1 MAVPVIADNDLIN
14 FDIIETHKENIQSLP
29 GGRSAKQLAAI
40 LTPRPSGRP
49 GLQSEPTLNET
60 KTLNNAIRQEYEIEL
75 QSIAD
80 ADDPLDIYDRYV
92 KWTLNSYPSAQA
104 TPESQLLPL
113 LERATKAFLTSSL
126 YKNDPRYL
134 KLWLHY
140 IRLFSDSPRETFAF
154 LARHGIGDAL
164 GLFYEEFAAWLEGA
178 GRWMQADEVFKLG
191 IEKEARPTERLI
203 RKYNQFQQ
211 RFEARPQADN
221 EPSSPALPTVRPA
234 LAAKIDPF
242 ASAHRS
248 EDAQASQQQQQ
259 QQNGA
264 GGRPTTSRS
273 GKPKMAIFSDA
284 DNAAPPPAAMTTNG
298 WDNIGSIKERKKENT
313 IEARP
318 WTGEKMKAGGR
329 AGTVPKMEIFKDPSL
344 QTINGARQP
353 VQRPGDVVNPRTG
366 RIERV
371 FVNIEAIYPSNDQEF
386 SFEEL
391 RATSRG
397 WFRRDW
403 RQPEGPSEGG
413 PLQALSG
420 NEASPPKPRSKASKA
435 LEQEDIENLSES
447 FQQKV
452 DLNDTSQGNLSIHD
466 VSTQSMVGMPES
478 QSTSQSQP
486 QSQKPREKKY
496 KVREVKQETQTVKT
510 RLQSPTGKK
519 LKRKITAEPT
529 MTFHSKAATNE
540 IYDMF
545 NQPLRKPEIAKED
558 TQSGEEIEFTEDVDD
573 GYSTTG
579 DAEST
584 GTGREFG
591 ADSEYGEDTLASQF
605 DHAESQ
611 SQTQSH
617 SQPDS
622 VSPWS
627 DFTASKHVPRLDSR
641 NTSSTKPNPSSN
653 KAHGRMKSKNK
664 HRHVMADDVTE
675 SLDSS
680 SQNATQT
687 SGLGGDF
694 DTQAIAA
701 IANCNF
707 DDMDTKAI
715 AMMAGDVDD
724 EEQDDLEIQ
733 DHLPASSHSE
743 TEGAAEEG
751 MAAQHQQQET
761 MDEDDD
767 DNRDSLSTP
776 VDDVFTEHHEISH
789 KPRFIPLPPEDYEPT
804 PVRPYRDRALVAQ
817 NKLPFMTPIVER
829 TESSLAPSTVF
840 NDPDYFTSKTPS
852 RSTHAYESPSQVQID
867 KLLMSSP
874 QQQDAT
880 PPSSAKRKYEHTGI
894 TEEEVASS
902 SPRQRKGP
910 GRDRPNSNGHIPFP
924 IAKASPAPITDEESV
939 FQTPAVPVKSPA
951 KSIIPPTIKHKGPIV
966 ADLQCNPCDD
976 VIRQQVLTAVH
987 PPVSSYSGYYDHSAQ
1002 ALGQYSLLKSYAEK
1016 ISKLKAKGSPRKSQG
1031 SKDAAIKAVPPL
1043 LKFAGASRVYA
1054 VKRELGAGAFAPVYL
1069 VESYDPNDNALAIV
1083 DDVEDKENS
1092 SPKKPMEFTRQGL
1105 EALKTEAPPGTL
1117 VWEFHILR
1125 TVRQRLGPAART
1137 MQSIVLAQECHLFSD
1152 EAYIVLEYSPQGTL
1166 LDLVNLARNENVK
1179 AGKPAE
1185 GLEEVLA
1192 MWFGVE
1198 LLRSLEDLHQ
1208 VGILHGDLKGDNCL
1222 VRFSGTDVTG
1232 PYDSLG
1238 GSGWNEKGLKLID
1251 FGRGIDTRMFKA
1263 DAQFIAD
1270 WPSCATDCAEIR
1282 ECKPWKWQIDYH
1294 GAAGVIHSLLFGKY
1308 IETVPV
1314 GGGLGPGQ
1322 KKEWKLKEN
1331 LKRYWE
1337 KEIWTEVFGVLLN
1350 PATVQDGEEMPV
1362 QRNLKRVRT
1371 RMEKWLSE
1379 EGERSGR
1386 DLRGALRKME
1396 RLVAG
1401 NKSA

>member
-1 MAVPVIADNDLIN
+1 MAVPVAADNDLIN

-49 GLQSEPTLNET
+49 GLQPEPTLNET
-60 KTLNNAIRQEYEIEL
+60 KTLNDAIRQEYEIEL

-104 TPESQLLPL
+104 TPQSQLLPL

-178 GRWMQADEVFKLG
+178 GRWVQADEVFKLG

-211 RFEARPQADN
+211 RFEARPQTDN

-242 ASAHRS
+242 ASSHRGN
-248 EDAQASQQQQQ
+248 DGQAPQQ

-264 GGRPTTSRS
+264 AARAANSSRS

-284 DNAAPPPAAMTTNG
+284 DNAAPPPASTSTNG

-318 WTGEKMKAGGR
+318 WAGEKMKAGGR
-329 AGTVPKMEIFKDPSL
+329 VGTVPKMEIFKDPSL
-344 QTINGARQP
+344 QATSRPQES

-371 FVNIEAIYPSNDQEF
+371 FVNVEAIYPSNDQEF

-391 RATSRG
+391 RAMSRG
-397 WFRRDW
+397 WLHRDW
-403 RQPEGPSEGG
+403 RQPEEPSSGT
-413 PLQALSG
+413 PLKILSANG
-420 NEASPPKPRSKASKA
+420 RSPRKSRSKGSKA
-435 LEQEDIENLSES
+435 QEQEDIENLSES
-447 FQQKV
+447 FQEKV
-452 DLNDTSQGNLSIHD
+452 DLNDTSQGSLSGHD
-466 VSTQSMVGMPES
+466 VSTQSMVGMPGS
-478 QSTSQSQP
+478 QTLSQP
-486 QSQKPREKKY
+486 QSQSQQPRDKKY
-496 KVREVKQETQTVKT
+496 KIREVKQETQTVKL

-519 LKRKITAEPT
+519 LKRKNTAEPT

-545 NQPLRKPEIAKED
+545 NQPLRKSEVTKDD
-558 TQSGEEIEFTEDVDD
+558 TQSGEEAEFAEDVDD

-584 GTGREFG
+584 GTGRGFG
-591 ADSEYGEDTLASQF
+591 ADSEYGDDTLASQF
-605 DHAESQ
+605 DHTESQ
-611 SQTQSH
+611 SQTQTH
-617 SQPDS
+617 SQPES

-641 NTSSTKPNPSSN
+641 NTSSSKTSLSSN
-653 KAHGRMKSKNK
+653 KAHTKTKLKDK
-664 HRHVMADDVTE
+664 HRHAMADDVTE
-675 SLDSS
+675 GLASS

-687 SGLGGDF
+687 SGLGSGF

-715 AMMAGDVDD
+715 AMIAGDVDD
-724 EEQDDLEIQ
+724 EEEDDLEIQ
-733 DHLPASSHSE
+733 DPLHALSHSE
-743 TEGAAEEG
+743 TKGAAEEG
-751 MAAQHQQQET
+751 GIAEEDQET
-761 MDEDDD
+761 VHEDDTR
-767 DNRDSLSTP
+767 DNLSTP
-776 VDDVFTEHHEISH
+776 VDDVFTEHREISH

-804 PVRPYRDRALVAQ
+804 PVRPYRDPALVAQ

-852 RSTHAYESPSQVQID
+852 RLQRTYESPSQVQID
-867 KLLMSSP
+867 KLLLSSP
-874 QQQDAT
+874 QQQDGT
-880 PPSSAKRKYEHTGI
+880 PPSSGKRKYEHTGI
-894 TEEEVASS
+894 TEEEAASC
-902 SPRQRKGP
+902 SPRQRKAP
-910 GRDRPNSNGHIPFP
+910 GRGRPNPNGHIPFP
-924 IAKASPAPITDEESV
+924 IAKASPASTKDEESL
-939 FQTPAVPVKSPA
+939 FKTPAVPDQSPA
-951 KSIIPPTIKHKGPIV
+951 RSITQSVVRHKGPVV

-976 VIRQQVLTAVH
+976 VIRQQILTAVY
-987 PPVSSYSGYYDHSAQ
+987 PPLSSYVGYHDHSAE
-1002 ALGQYSLLKSYAEK
+1002 ALGQYSVLKSYAD
-1016 ISKLKAKGSPRKSQG
+1016 KLLKSKAKGSPRKSQG

-1043 LKFAGASRVYA
+1043 LKFTGASRVYA

-1069 VESYDPNDNALAIV
+1069 VESYDPNENALAIA
-1083 DDVEDKENS
+1083 DDVEDKESS
-1092 SPKKPMEFTRQGL
+1092 SPKKSMDSTRQPL
-1105 EALKTEAPPGTL
+1105 EALKTETPPGTL

-1125 TVRQRLGPAART
+1125 TVRQRLGSAART
-1137 MQSIVLAQECHLFSD
+1137 MQSIVLAHECHLYRD

-1166 LDLVNLARNENVK
+1166 LDLVNLARNENMK

-1185 GLEEVLA
+1185 GLDEVLA

-1198 LLRSLEDLHQ
+1198 LLRSLEDLHH

-1222 VRFSGTDVTG
+1222 VRFTGTDVTG
-1232 PYDSLG
+1232 PYEPLG
-1238 GSGWNEKGLKLID
+1238 GSGWNDKGLKLID

-1263 DAQFIAD
+1263 GAQFIAD

-1308 IETVPV
+1308 IETIPV
-1314 GGGLGPGQ
+1314 GGSLGPGQ

-1350 PATVQDGEEMPV
+1350 PATVQDGEEMPI
-1362 QRNLKRVRT
+1362 QRNLKQVRM
-1371 RMEKWLSE
+1371 RMEKWLTE
-1379 EGERSGR
+1379 EGERGGR